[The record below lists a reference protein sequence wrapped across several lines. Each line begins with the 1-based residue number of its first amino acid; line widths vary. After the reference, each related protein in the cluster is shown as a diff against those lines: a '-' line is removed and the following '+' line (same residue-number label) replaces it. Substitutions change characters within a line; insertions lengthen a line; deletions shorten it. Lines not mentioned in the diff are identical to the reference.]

1 MPFRCSGS
9 GRLRARELVV
19 EAQELRWPL
28 DSGKVSLDL
37 VATVGE
43 RWGRRFERLRS
54 PDDLNRWLRDAG
66 LADAPDATEEDLEA
80 VRGLRAAVYGAV
92 EAASDQRPLP
102 TWAREA
108 LNRSA
113 RVPTRIPQVHRNGR
127 PWYDDGGAVRAA
139 FSEVARDAID
149 LIASADLW
157 RVRECAADDCA
168 RIFLDQSRPG
178 TRRWC
183 SMQTCGNRAKVR
195 SHRARAGT

>member
-1 MPFRCSGS
+1 
-9 GRLRARELVV
+9 
-19 EAQELRWPL
+19 
-28 DSGKVSLDL
+28 LDL

-54 PDDLNRWLRDAG
+54 PGDLNRWLRDTG
-66 LADAPDATEEDLEA
+66 LAEAPDATEDDLEA

-92 EAASDQRPLP
+92 EAASDRRPLP
-102 TWAREA
+102 TWARDT

-113 RVPTRIPQVHRNGR
+113 RAPTRIPQVSRVGYLR
-127 PWYDDGGAVRAA
+127 YEDGGAVRAA
-139 FSEVARDAID
+139 VSEVARDAID
-149 LIASADLW
+149 LIASTDLG